1 MDIEDGIQMINQ
13 IYEKQRE
20 DRHFTLYA
28 TQYPHMSEENYITFE
43 EFYKP
48 HKQDDLVVESKSSEE
63 ILADVRELMNS
74 HEWR

>member
-1 MDIEDGIQMINQ
+1 MDIDDGIQMISQ

-28 TQYPHMSEENYITFE
+28 SQYPHMSEENYITFE

-48 HKQDDLVVESKSSEE
+48 QKANEVVETKTSEE
-63 ILADVRELMNS
+63 ILADVKELMNS
-74 HEWR
+74 HSWR